1 MENDPSGEEMNEAKP
16 VRCQKCGKPLGYIT
30 AFMKG
35 LVMRQATHNM
45 KIVARQKETAIKG
58 SVVLKK
64 RQNNNL
70 KRRHA
75 EILVKA
81 LFLDYDGTISPLTV
95 SKSESMVPS
104 ENMKVLHQISR
115 QIPVAVITTKD
126 LSFVV
131 KRTPFAHAWSSLG
144 GLETKIGNAVT
155 RASCLT
161 KTTPYLTAAL
171 KYAKGLSGGGLIIE
185 EKQDSEGATLAFSVD
200 WRQAENRR
208 EAKERALKMI
218 SYCEALPVVTIKYEG
233 QPFFDVFPCPVNKG
247 KALSELKR
255 KLGLRDGV
263 LYMGDSIVDN
273 AAFEA
278 ADVAVGVIHEE
289 TPDNL
294 ACDYFVRFEDVAAFL
309 KALLRGGFF
318 FSPELPM
325 ILQKTQSA

>member
-1 MENDPSGEEMNEAKP
+1 
-16 VRCQKCGKPLGYIT
+16 
-30 AFMKG
+30 MK
-35 LVMRQATHNM
+35 RR
-45 KIVARQKETAIKG
+45 K
-58 SVVLKK
+58 
-64 RQNNNL
+64 NNNL

-75 EILVKA
+75 EVLVKA
-81 LFLDYDGTISPLTV
+81 LFLDYDGTISPLNV
-95 SKSESMVPS
+95 SRSESMVPS
-104 ENMKVLHQISR
+104 ENMKVLRQISR

-131 KRTPFAHAWSSLG
+131 KRTPFARAWSSLG
-144 GLETKIGNAVT
+144 GLEMKIGNAVT

-161 KTTPYLTAAL
+161 KTTPHLIAAL
-171 KYAKGLSGGGLIIE
+171 KYAEGLSGDDLIIE

-200 WRQAENRR
+200 WRQAGNRR
-208 EAKERALKMI
+208 DAKERALKVI

-263 LYMGDSIVDN
+263 LYLGDSIVDN

-294 ACDYFVRFEDVAAFL
+294 ACDCFVRFEDVSAFL

-325 ILQKTQSA
+325 ILQKTEALEYIRRRSLTSSSKSS